1 MAWGWRL
8 VAAGTLVRMA
18 LLRHRRR
25 RDARGFRYSR
35 WDGTQ
40 QGFDLD
46 ADALLDEM
54 TDDLLYHGDLH
65 AALRRMLQQGLHD
78 RNGDELMGLRDML
91 QRLRD
96 RRREML
102 ENYDLGGVYEEIAE
116 KLREIVEEERE
127 GIERRI
133 DETLQSGDRRRQE
146 IVDDLAKQ
154 RRQEL
159 DQLPPDLAGKVQALQ
174 QYDWMDDNAR
184 QHFEELME
192 DLRNQLMQSYFNQMS
207 EGMQNMSPEQMQ
219 RMKDMLSELNQMLEQ
234 RERGEEPDF
243 AGFMERNGDFF
254 PGNPQSLD
262 ELLEQM
268 AQSMAQMQQLLNS
281 MTPEQRAQ
289 LQALAES
296 LLEDMDLRW
305 QVDQLAR
312 NLQGAFPNLPWERSM
327 RFQGDNPLSL
337 GQMPQLLDTLGD
349 LDDLEHLLRQATQ
362 PGELAEVDV
371 DRARELLG
379 DDAARSLERLAE
391 LARMLEEAGLIET
404 REGRLELTPKGIR
417 AIGQK
422 ALGDLFRKL
431 MKDRAGRHQTDPT
444 GPGVEQAFDHKPYE
458 FGDPFHLN
466 VHETVKNAIWRQGI
480 GTPVRLVPDDFEV
493 ERTELLTRSATVLL
507 LDCSLSMPMRD
518 NFLAAKKVAMA
529 LHALITSEYPRDYF
543 GLVSFGRVAREVA
556 PEKLPEMSWDFE
568 WGTNMQHALLLARK
582 QLSRQ
587 AAATKQVIMVT
598 DGEPTAHIE
607 GSEAYFQYPPSPV
620 TIEETLKEVMR
631 CTRDGIRINTFMLDE
646 SYYLKS
652 FVERMMQMNRGRA
665 FFTTPDTLG
674 DYVLVDFL
682 EQRRARRSRAS

>member
-243 AGFMERNGDFF
+243 AGFMERYGDFF